1 MLSVSFGQKQKFKY
15 THPKGNFISG
25 GKLSDENQRK
35 LDSSNQDSQKSE
47 VEGDDEL
54 SEYDYQEKPEET
66 EKIEPEKAPEE
77 SPEEKSEEKS
87 EEESEDEFVED
98 IEKEEDEEAE
108 EKEKEEQKEKKQGF
122 FSKIKKR
129 RQERKER
136 KEKEK
141 QEREKAEL
149 KKQSSVKK
157 ESHEQSSGVP
167 KQSFVTKEKE
177 IKEKSR
183 REKEIKH
190 SKEHRKH
197 SKKED
202 SDKEEYYTFETDGEE
217 EYYSI
222 KADPKKIL
230 IAAVVIIA
238 VVLLV
243 FGIIYF
249 KNKMAADRE
258 AAELAEKNMPAKI
271 QLYVISNSQC
281 SNCASIADVIAG
293 LESSYNVT
301 KTNELDFDSAE
312 AKSMVSKYKIT
323 KIPSVII
330 VGELNKTGEIS
341 GFTEGENAYILSD
354 IEAPYTDTSS
364 GEIKGRVSMTLIKA
378 PCRECVNLTAAAVQM
393 REMASIVSD
402 VALESSSDEARS
414 LISKY
419 SIKKLPALVMS
430 RDVQAYSF
438 ADLLENVGTYE
449 TDGAYVLR
457 NVSPPYYDLAQSKI
471 IGLVKVTYISDK
483 TCADCYNVSEHRFIL
498 ESLGMKFSEEKYI
511 DVSNEL
517 FIALKNKYNITKV
530 PTIVLSGEAMEY
542 ATLRE
547 VWSAVGTEE
556 SDGTLIFTQMENMG
570 TYRDLTKG
578 KIINATIPQ

>member
-1 MLSVSFGQKQKFKY
+1 MVFMILAPFGQKQKFKY
-15 THPKGNFISG
+15 TPPKGNFTRG
-25 GKLSDENQRK
+25 GKLSDENQK
-35 LDSSNQDSQKSE
+35 KIDSDRQDSQKSE
-47 VEGDDEL
+47 AEGDDEF
-54 SEYDYQEKPEET
+54 SEYDYQEKAEET
-66 EKIEPEKAPEE
+66 ENTEKNKDKSPEE
-77 SPEEKSEEKS
+77 MAEEKSEEKPS
-87 EEESEDEFVED
+87 DEEKEDQVEEETEA
-98 IEKEEDEEAE
+98 EEVEEAE

-129 RQERKER
+129 RQERKEK
-136 KEKEK
+136 KEKEA
-141 QEREKAEL
+141 QEKHKEEVREE
-149 KKQSSVKK
+149 KK
-157 ESHEQSSGVP
+157 ER
-167 KQSFVTKEKE
+167 KESK
-177 IKEKSR
+177 
-183 REKEIKH
+183 KH
-190 SKEHRKH
+190 SKDHKKHRRV
-197 SKKED
+197 
-202 SDKEEYYTFETDGEE
+202 EEPEEE
-217 EYYSI
+217 EYYNI
-222 KADPKKIL
+222 KANPKHIL
-230 IAAVVIIA
+230 IGAAVV
-238 VVLLV
+238 VVLVLIV
-243 FGIIYF
+243 LGTVYF
-249 KNKMAADRE
+249 KNKLKENRE
-258 AAELAEKNMPAKI
+258 AVEFAEKNRPAKI
-271 QLYVISNSQC
+271 QLYVVSNSQC
-281 SNCASIADVIAG
+281 SDCASIADVIVG
-293 LESSYNVT
+293 LESLYNVT
-301 KTNELDFDSAE
+301 KTNEIDFDSAE

-341 GFTEGENAYILSD
+341 GFTDNNGVFVLSE
-354 IEAPYTDTSS
+354 IEAPYTDASS

-378 PCRECVNLTAAAVQM
+378 PCKECINLTAAAVQM

-438 ADLLENVGTYE
+438 AELLENVGTYE

-483 TCADCYNVSEHRFIL
+483 TCADCYNVSEHQLIL
-498 ESLGMKFSEEKYI
+498 ESLGMKFSEEKYV
-511 DVSNEL
+511 DVSDDS

-542 ATLRE
+542 ATLKE
-547 VWSAVGTEE
+547 VWGAVGTEE

-570 TYRDLTKG
+570 TYKDLTKG